1 MIYYLFGKDDFR
13 KRLRVEELK
22 NNYLKNGYQILKF
35 EEENFSDL
43 ERDLKSN
50 SLFTSHKV
58 YLVSDSSSYY

>member
-35 EEENFSDL
+35 
-43 ERDLKSN
+43 
-50 SLFTSHKV
+50 
-58 YLVSDSSSYY
+58 

>member
-35 EEENFSDL
+35 EEEETPTSPT
-43 ERDLKSN
+43 EKSCMYILTIHH
-50 SLFTSHKV
+50 SFFVLF
-58 YLVSDSSSYY
+58 DF